1 MNTLEYLVKKYNI
14 DLTQPDPIEIPGVGR
29 LDLLRWFKELD
40 FKVGAEIG
48 VDEGN
53 YSRLICDSNPQLKL
67 YAIDPWLKYDD
78 YREYIDQADMDRVYN
93 IMLKK
98 MHNYIKDGQYVVL
111 RKKSMD
117 ALADIPDES
126 LDFVYIDANH
136 EGEYPY
142 QDITEWAK
150 KVRKGG
156 IVAGHDFVRI
166 RVLNFTIKDALKK
179 YTKEHNIHPLFILG
193 WHARQTGVVRDRTRS
208 WCFIKE

>member
-1 MNTLEYLVKKYNI
+1 MQTLDYLVKKYNL
-14 DLTQPDPIEIPGVGR
+14 DLTQKSPIEIPGVGR
-29 LDLLRWFKELD
+29 LDLLRWLKELD
-40 FKVGAEIG
+40 FKTGAEIG

-53 YSRLICDSNPQLKL
+53 YSKLICDTNPQLKL
-67 YAIDPWLKYDD
+67 YAVDPWLKYDE
-78 YREYIDQADMDRVYN
+78 YREYIDQRHMDRVYDYCVKRMSN
-93 IMLKK
+93 E
-98 MHNYIKDGQYVVL
+98 IKEGRYVVI

-126 LDFVYIDANH
+126 LDWVYIDANH

-156 IVAGHDFVRI
+156 IVSGHDFVRV
-166 RVLNFTIKDALKK
+166 RVLNFTIKDALEK

-193 WHARQTGVVRDRTRS
+193 WHARQKGVVRDRTRS
-208 WCFIKE
+208 WLFVKQ